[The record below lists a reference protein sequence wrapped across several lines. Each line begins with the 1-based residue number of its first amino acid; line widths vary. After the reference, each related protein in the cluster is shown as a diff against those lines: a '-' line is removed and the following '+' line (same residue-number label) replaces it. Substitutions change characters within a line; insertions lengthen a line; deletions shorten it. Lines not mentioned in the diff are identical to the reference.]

1 MTRFVLHL
9 VLAIVWCLLTGS
21 ANPWNFVAGLLV
33 GGAVVSVYSRVTGQ
47 GGYFSRI
54 LRIVAFGWYF
64 IVILTKANIDI
75 AKALLR
81 PNPPLKPRILRYNV
95 AHLNDAHKTTLA
107 NAITLTP
114 GTLVVDICPT
124 GDWLYL
130 HCMFAEQREAVLE
143 EIEELEHRLM
153 KGVFA

>member
-9 VLAIVWCLLTGS
+9 VLALVWCLLTGS
-21 ANPWNFVAGLLV
+21 ANPWNFVAGVLV

-47 GGYFSRI
+47 GGYFSRVMGVI
-54 LRIVAFGWYF
+54 GFAWYF
-64 IVILTKANIDI
+64 AVILTKANIDI
-75 AKALLR
+75 ARALLN
-81 PNPPLKPRILRYNV
+81 PKPPLKPRILRYNV
-95 AHLNDAHKTTLA
+95 AHLTNAQKTTLA

-130 HCMFAEQREAVLE
+130 HCMFAEQRESVLE
-143 EIEELEHRLM
+143 EIEELERKLM
-153 KGVFA
+153 KGVF